1 MGMLLRRHYAENT
14 MVEKGVAEKVAP
26 SPIVETVVENNSNSN
41 YTKTEINRKS
51 TSELREL
58 AKELGIKDAEL
69 STGSELKKML
79 IEKLG
84 L

>member
-1 MGMLLRRHYAENT
+1 MGMLLRRHYIDNPT
-14 MVEKGVAEKVAP
+14 NSGVTEKVAP
-26 SPIVETVVENNSNSN
+26 IVVEEKTDKAETK

-51 TSELREL
+51 TSELREI
-58 AKELGIKDAEL
+58 AKGLGIENSEL